1 MITKAA
7 KENYKSEGATTQ
19 TAEEGGWGGGL
30 QRWGPMGSFDL
41 GP

>member
-19 TAEEGGWGGGL
+19 TAEEGGWGGAAEVGADGEL
-30 QRWGPMGSFDL
+30 
-41 GP
+41 

>member
-19 TAEEGGWGGGL
+19 TAEEGGGGL